1 MKQLFSKNE
10 IPKEGIAVYSTY
22 IQNFIVCVVFVTFV
36 QISGEMF
43 TNFYTNKN
51 K

>member
-1 MKQLFSKNE
+1 MQRLYCYNIMCKDDGMKKKLYF
-10 IPKEGIAVYSTY
+10 
-22 IQNFIVCVVFVTFV
+22 VCVVFVTFV